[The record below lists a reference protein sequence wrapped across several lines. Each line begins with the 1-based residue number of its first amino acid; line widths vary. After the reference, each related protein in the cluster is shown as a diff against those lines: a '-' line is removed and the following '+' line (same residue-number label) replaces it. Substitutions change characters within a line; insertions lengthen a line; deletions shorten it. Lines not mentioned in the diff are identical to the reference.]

1 MKKWLKYSILLSIL
15 VPLFMT
21 ELSAQEYKLQKFV
34 FGSGGMVG
42 AVPLQGTTP
51 SEGMELSGMTGQAA
65 IEKRD
70 ARSILHG
77 ESYDLYQGFWT
88 PQRLNLTSVNS
99 SNDNNSEVVKNFPN
113 PFSNSTTIQ
122 YDLEASSYVTLKI
135 YDMVGNEI
143 IKLYEGFQSAGTHS
157 FPWNAKNKSGMDV
170 GSGSYLYELSVK
182 PASNAGTSPFKPF
195 KVRKVM
201 VIVK

>member
-15 VPLFMT
+15 VPLFIT

-42 AVPLQGTTP
+42 VVPPQGTMP
-51 SEGMELSGMTGQAA
+51 SNGMELSGITGQAA

-77 ESYDLYQGFWT
+77 ESYDMYQGFWT
-88 PQRLNLTSVNS
+88 PQRLDLTSVNS
-99 SNDNNSEVVKNFPN
+99 GDNNSDIVKNFPN
-113 PFSNSTTIQ
+113 PFSSSTTIQ
-122 YDLEASSYVTLKI
+122 YDLDASSYVTLKI

-143 IKLYEGFQSAGTHS
+143 LKLYEGFQSAGNHS
-157 FPWNAKNKSGMDV
+157 LLWNAKNKNGMDV
-170 GSGSYLYELSVK
+170 GSGSYLYELSVQ
-182 PASNAGTSPFKPF
+182 PAANAGTSPFKPF

>member
-1 MKKWLKYSILLSIL
+1 MHKWLKYSILISIL
-15 VPLFMT
+15 VPLLMGGY
-21 ELSAQEYKLQKFV
+21 LSAQEYKLQKFV
-34 FGSGGMVG
+34 FGNGGMVG
-42 AVPLQGTTP
+42 ARTSLTVGP
-51 SEGMELSGMTGQAA
+51 EGPVLSGLSGQAA

-88 PQRLNLTSVNS
+88 PEKLNLTSVNTTQ
-99 SNDNNSEVVKNFPN
+99 NENMDRVMNYPN
-113 PFSNSTTIQ
+113 PFSTSTTIK
-122 YDLEASSYVTLKI
+122 YEIDASSYVSLKI

-143 IKLYEGFQSAGTHS
+143 IQLYEGFQSSGVYT
-157 FPWNAKNKSGMDV
+157 FPWNAKNRSGMDV
-170 GSGSYLYELSVK
+170 GSGSYLYELSVQ
-182 PASNAGTSPFKPF
+182 PAATAGTSPFKPY